1 MIFHHVCI
9 YTKICIYTHKHTHH
23 IFCILSSINR
33 PLNCFPVLVI
43 VNNTVMNV
51 GVYFFEILISF
62 PLDIY
67 LEMEL
72 LDHMVVILLIF

>member
-9 YTKICIYTHKHTHH
+9 YIKICIYTHKHIYH

-33 PLNCFPVLVI
+33 PLSCSPI
-43 VNNTVMNV
+43 VNNTAMNV

-72 LDHMVVILLIF
+72 LDHMVVLLIIF